1 MNELQLDEIKIL
13 NKYYDEENNLCF
25 DVEPVNVPK
34 ECPYCGGTCVKNGSI
49 DRLVRD
55 LPILGE
61 MTHIIIKGNR
71 FLCTDCKKTFV
82 QEFDFVDTKAKITN
96 RLKNKIQEI
105 SLDRTLQQIAADYN
119 LAISTVS
126 KISDSYVNQL
136 EKEHVRYSPEVLG
149 MDEAHLSREM
159 RGVFVDIERRG
170 IVDIIPSRA
179 KPAVIEWLEN
189 LPDSHKI
196 KIVTMDMWRPYKE
209 AVELCLPNVNIV
221 IDRFHV
227 AKMVNICLDNERKKI
242 IKSKSSAAKMKIKY
256 ALLKRLDKL
265 KIDEMLDL
273 QVVFNEYPELKE
285 IHIAK
290 EELLSIYDCTVR
302 ADAEIVFS
310 NWLDN
315 LTPYSKKVFAEAI
328 RAFNNWYTEIF
339 NFFDY
344 RYTNGVT
351 EALNN
356 TIKSI
361 EKNGRGYSFKMLRAR
376 VLYGTPAYKRA
387 KTKTVKKKP
396 VYRPGS
402 GSSYVVP
409 GPPVETIETVLVH
422 GDYVDIDELF
432 ECLENK

>member
-25 DVEPVNVPK
+25 DVEPVDTPK
-34 ECPYCGGTCVKNGSI
+34 ECPYCSGTCVKNGSI

-126 KISDSYVNQL
+126 KISDAYVNQL

-179 KPAVIEWLEN
+179 KPAVIKWLEN

-196 KIVTMDMWRPYKE
+196 KIVTMDMWKPYKE
-209 AVELCLPNVNIV
+209 AVELCLPNAHIV

-227 AKMVNICLDNERKKI
+227 AKTINVCLDNERKKI
-242 IKSKSSAAKMKIKY
+242 VKSKSPAAKMKIKY
-256 ALLKRLDKL
+256 ALLKRLEKL

-273 QVVFNEYPELKE
+273 VGVFEEYPELKE
-285 IHIAK
+285 IHTAK
-290 EELLSIYDCTVR
+290 EELLSIYDCSDR
-302 ADAEIVFS
+302 KDAERMYLD
-310 NWLDN
+310 WLNN

-328 RAFNNWYTEIF
+328 KAVNNWHTEIF

-351 EALNN
+351 ESLNN

-387 KTKTVKKKP
+387 MIKTVKKKP
-396 VYRPGS
+396 VYRPGGHSFAVS
-402 GSSYVVP
+402 GP
-409 GPPVETIETVLVH
+409 NFETIETVLIH
-422 GDYVDIDELF
+422 GDYVDINELF
-432 ECLENK
+432 IHFESKT